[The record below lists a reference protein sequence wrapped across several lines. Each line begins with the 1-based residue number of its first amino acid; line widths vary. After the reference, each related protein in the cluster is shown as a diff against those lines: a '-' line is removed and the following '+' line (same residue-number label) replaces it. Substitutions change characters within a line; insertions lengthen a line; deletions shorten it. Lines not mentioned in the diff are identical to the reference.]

1 MTETSLEQEI
11 HTSRESVMKKRHC
24 FGMAKS
30 VRGENIGFE
39 PKYIVQFVNFLN
51 TSLLDTA
58 HNYLVGCIILKRKDN

>member
-30 VRGENIGFE
+30 VRGKIVVLSPNILC
-39 PKYIVQFVNFLN
+39 NL
-51 TSLLDTA
+51 
-58 HNYLVGCIILKRKDN
+58 